1 MTIKDLDVRV
11 LEELIQNSN
20 TPVRD
25 IARKLGVSVGTV
37 HAKIKAMERD
47 GTIKGY
53 AAVTDLSKVGYDIT
67 AVTEVIV
74 SKGRLFEVEKEIAKM
89 RNVVVVYDV
98 TGMADI
104 ITIGKFRSREEL
116 SSFTKKVL
124 SLPYV
129 ERTNTSM
136 ALTIVKEDFRLMPH

>member
-1 MTIKDLDVRV
+1 MTIKDVDIKV
-11 LEELIQNSN
+11 LEELIANSN

-25 IARKLGVSVGTV
+25 IAKKLGVSVGTV
-37 HAKIKAMERD
+37 HSKIKAMERS
-47 GTIKGY
+47 GTIRGY
-53 AAVTDLSKVGYDIT
+53 TVVTDLSNVGYDIT

-74 SKGRLFEVEKEIAKM
+74 SKGRLLDVEKEIARMK
-89 RNVVVVYDV
+89 NVVAVYDV

-104 ITIGKFRSREEL
+104 ITIGKFRGREEL

-136 ALTIVKEDFRLMPH
+136 VLTVVKEDFRLPLH